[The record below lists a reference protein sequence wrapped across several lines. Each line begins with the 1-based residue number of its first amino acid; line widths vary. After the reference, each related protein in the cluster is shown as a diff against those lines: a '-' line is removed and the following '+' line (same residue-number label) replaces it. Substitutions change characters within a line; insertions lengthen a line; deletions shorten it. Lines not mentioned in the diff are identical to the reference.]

1 MATNPY
7 FSNNA
12 AFNGKGYQPQ
22 QYEGQNT
29 GILEASSAGRAATS
43 VNYTEQLEAAYNAPA
58 VHGPG
63 FEGRMTYDDVVV
75 KTSTLLGIGVSVA
88 AVVWFLTPLE
98 MLWPVAVAG
107 AIIGLVLSLII
118 SFKKTVSVPLI
129 LAYAVAEGVFLGGI
143 SKAFETLFEGIVIQA
158 VLATVV
164 TFAVTLALYKSGKV
178 RATPKF
184 KRMFLIGAV
193 AYLAFCLVNLG
204 IMIFA
209 GTEGGFGLRSDVEVG
224 GIPLGIIIGIF
235 AVGLAVMS
243 LVIDFDYIQR
253 GVEGGLSARYSWAA
267 AFGLMVTLV
276 WLYIEF
282 LRILAI
288 LASRR

>member
-1 MATNPY
+1 MASNPY
-7 FSNNA
+7 FNNNA
-12 AFNGKGYQPQ
+12 AFNGKGMQPQ
-22 QYEGQNT
+22 QFQGQNT
-29 GILEASSAGRAATS
+29 GVLEASSAGRAATDAQ
-43 VNYTEQLEAAYNAPA
+43 YAQQLEAAFNQPA

-88 AVVWFLTPLE
+88 ALVWFLTPLE
-98 MLWPVAVAG
+98 MLRPV
-107 AIIGLVLSLII
+107 AIIGAVLGLVFALIV

-129 LAYAVAEGVFLGGI
+129 IAYAVAEGVFLGGI
-143 SKAFETLFEGIVIQA
+143 SKVFETLFPGIVIQA

-164 TFAVTLALYKSGKV
+164 TFGVTLALYKSGKI
-178 RATPKF
+178 RATPKL
-184 KRMFLIGAV
+184 KRGFIIALV
-193 AYLAFCLVNLG
+193 AYLAFSLVNLG
-204 IMIFA
+204 VMIFS
-209 GTEGGFGLRSDVEVG
+209 GTEGGFGLRSDVEIG
-224 GIPLGIIIGIF
+224 GIPLGIIVGLV
-235 AVGLAVMS
+235 AVGLAVIS
-243 LVIDFDYIQR
+243 LIIDFDYVQR
-253 GVEGGLSARYSWAA
+253 GVEAGLSARYSWAA